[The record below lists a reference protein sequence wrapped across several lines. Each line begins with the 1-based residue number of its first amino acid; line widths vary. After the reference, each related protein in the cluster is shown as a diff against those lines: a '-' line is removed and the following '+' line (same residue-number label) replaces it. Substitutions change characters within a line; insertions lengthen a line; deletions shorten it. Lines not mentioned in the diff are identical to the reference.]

1 MISAIIIDDEKDA
14 RFLLRGQLTKY
25 FNQTINIVAEAD
37 DVESGVQAIIKHK
50 PDLVFLDIKMPSGTG
65 FDVLKQTK
73 DEVNFE
79 VIFITAHDDYA
90 VKAFQF
96 SAFGYLL
103 KPVKT
108 SEIRALIEKLESHL
122 QVLKKGVDQRFKVL
136 VENYGD
142 DRKIKKLVV
151 TNMEGFQVLNIENI
165 MRLDGDRNYT
175 HFIMSDSRKITAS
188 KTLGEYEEL
197 LNGFGFFR
205 THQSTIINLRH
216 VKAYK
221 KAEELI
227 EMGDGEL
234 IKLSRHRKADF
245 IKRFI

>member
-1 MISAIIIDDEKDA
+1 MINTIIIDDEKDA
-14 RFLLRGQLTKY
+14 RFLLKGQLSKH

-37 DVESGVQAIIKHK
+37 DVESGIQAIRKHK
-50 PDLVFLDIKMPSGTG
+50 PDLIFLDIKMPSGTG
-65 FDVLKQTK
+65 FDVLQQTK

-90 VKAFQF
+90 IKAFQF

-165 MRLDGDRNYT
+165 LRLDGDRNYT
-175 HFIMSDSRKITAS
+175 HFIMSDSKKITTS

-197 LNGFGFFR
+197 LNDFGFFR
-205 THQSTIINLRH
+205 AHQSTIINLRH
-216 VKAYK
+216 VNAYK
-221 KAEELI
+221 
-227 EMGDGEL
+227 
-234 IKLSRHRKADF
+234 
-245 IKRFI
+245 